1 MKTNCVADRRN
12 SEFWQRIGQPYV
24 RQLGR
29 CFVAVV
35 EIETD
40 SCTVCLVELDA
51 VQSEAD
57 RQADVCAR
65 HLSGLVGGQ
74 ATNILPTFFHYLF
87 VLADLRL
94 TWVFHVKHRY

>member
-1 MKTNCVADRRN
+1 MPAQLQQKANPAYQRRGWLFVCYGITVGRFLYLPIICFYKNDRCN
-12 SEFWQRIGQPYV
+12 WEFWQRIGQPYMHET
-24 RQLGR
+24 GR

-57 RQADVCAR
+57 RQADVR
-65 HLSGLVGGQ
+65 
-74 ATNILPTFFHYLF
+74 
-87 VLADLRL
+87 
-94 TWVFHVKHRY
+94 

>member
-1 MKTNCVADRRN
+1 MHET
-12 SEFWQRIGQPYV
+12 
-24 RQLGR
+24 GR

-57 RQADVCAR
+57 RQADVR
-65 HLSGLVGGQ
+65 
-74 ATNILPTFFHYLF
+74 
-87 VLADLRL
+87 
-94 TWVFHVKHRY
+94 